1 MMPVSLGRARYRAE
15 ALRSNA
21 TKGTKDLHVARR
33 SETGMS
39 LVGLMIAVAIMSVAL
54 MVSLPGWKYVIQDD
68 REQELLF
75 RGNEIARAIE
85 RYQAKNNGA
94 MPVSLDVLVKGK
106 FLRRRYKDPFSKDGN
121 WKRIAPGQMVG
132 GPGSATD
139 RQGLGRTT
147 LSASPLPGMG
157 VGTKTR
163 EFGPIAGVG
172 TNQKGESLRLFNGRN
187 HYEEWTFV
195 AGQPRIVGSGAGGIG
210 PMPPT
215 IPGAKQPPGTT
226 PQPRT
231 ND

>member
-1 MMPVSLGRARYRAE
+1 MTLEFLSRGRVSF
-15 ALRSNA
+15 A
-21 TKGTKDLHVARR
+21 TKDPSVARG

-39 LVGLMIAVAIMSVAL
+39 LVGLMVAVAIMSVAL
-54 MVSLPGWKYVIQDD
+54 MVALPGWKYVIQDD

-132 GPGSATD
+132 GPAGDSD
-139 RQGLGRTT
+139 RQGLGRTA
-147 LSASPLPGMG
+147 LFASPPPGMG
-157 VGTKTR
+157 VGTNTR
-163 EFGPIAGVG
+163 EFGPFAGVG

-187 HYEEWTFV
+187 RYEEWTFI
-195 AGQPRIVGSGAGGIG
+195 AGQPRIVGSGAGIG

-215 IPGAKQPPGTT
+215 IPGAKPTPGTT
-226 PQPRT
+226 PQPRS